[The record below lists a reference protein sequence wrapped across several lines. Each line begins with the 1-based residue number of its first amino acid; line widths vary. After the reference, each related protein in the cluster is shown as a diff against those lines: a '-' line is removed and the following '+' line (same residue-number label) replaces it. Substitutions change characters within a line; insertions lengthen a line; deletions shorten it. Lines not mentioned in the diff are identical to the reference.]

1 MKAIK
6 AVLIGLF
13 NISYRILCEYSK
25 YVLLVIVGI
34 VCADVFKR
42 NVLSGSIMWG
52 QEIALLL
59 IVWMCFL
66 SMAIGAENDLHI
78 SVHMFY
84 NRMPKT
90 VQNILYYFNKLVTM
104 AIGIFIGIYGVKLVK
119 ATWRQFLPASKFP
132 AGMLYLMMPVGG
144 FLMAYFTLLDLFNWK
159 KDKKVVYS
167 DAEADD
173 ETEANLTEKE
183 AQLQKEIEQARTDAK
198 TKKERDMNYGK

>member
-1 MKAIK
+1 MKTIK
-6 AVLIGLF
+6 TILIGIF

-42 NVLSGSIMWG
+42 NILSGSIMWA

-90 VQNILYYFNKLVTM
+90 VQKVLYYFNKFVTM
-104 AIGIFIGIYGVKLVK
+104 SVGIFVGVYGIKLVR
-119 ATWRQFLPASKFP
+119 ATWRQFLPASKLP

-144 FLMAYFTLLDLFNWK
+144 FLMAYFMLLDLFNWK
-159 KDKKVVYS
+159 KDKITVFS
-167 DAEADD
+167 DAEAED
-173 ETEANLTEKE
+173 EDEANLAEKE
-183 AQLQKEIEQARTDAK
+183 ELLQKQIEEKRMHKKLKEKETD
-198 TKKERDMNYGK
+198 NGK

>member
-1 MKAIK
+1 MKTIK
-6 AVLIGLF
+6 TILIGIF

-42 NVLSGSIMWG
+42 NILSGSIMWA

-90 VQNILYYFNKLVTM
+90 VQKVLFYFNKFVTM
-104 AIGIFIGIYGVKLVK
+104 SVGIFVGVYGIKLVR
-119 ATWRQFLPASKFP
+119 ATWRQFLPASKLP

-144 FLMAYFTLLDLFNWK
+144 FLMAYFMLLDLFNWK
-159 KDKKVVYS
+159 KDKITVFS
-167 DAEADD
+167 DAEAED
-173 ETEANLTEKE
+173 EDEANLAEKE
-183 AQLQKEIEQARTDAK
+183 ELLQKQIEEKRMYKKMKEKETD
-198 TKKERDMNYGK
+198 NGK